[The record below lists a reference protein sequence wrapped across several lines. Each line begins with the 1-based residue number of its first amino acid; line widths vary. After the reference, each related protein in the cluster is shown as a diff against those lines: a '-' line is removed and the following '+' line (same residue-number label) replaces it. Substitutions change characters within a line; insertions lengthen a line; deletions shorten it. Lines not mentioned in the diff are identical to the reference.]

1 MVVAVAATES
11 VTEEADILFVSC
23 NQKKT
28 MKIGKQIL
36 VEILE
41 RERKAGGVHGG
52 AGGVSA
58 WGYTYVVTV
67 IYEDR
72 KREDKV

>member
-1 MVVAVAATES
+1 
-11 VTEEADILFVSC
+11 
-23 NQKKT
+23 

-41 RERKAGGVHGG
+41 RERERGVGVHGG

-58 WGYTYVVTV
+58 WGYTYVVAV